1 MFSDNE
7 RVSLVTEPQVWIL
20 MGVFSATIFAV
31 IGVQTT
37 AIMRVVRVESGRM
50 SDAVSGLR
58 TEMVL
63 RFQQVDRQFEQV
75 DRRFE
80 EVDRRFGDVDRRIDA
95 VSMKLD
101 GLDRDVRYLM
111 RRELGESD
119 S

>member
-1 MFSDNE
+1 
-7 RVSLVTEPQVWIL
+7 

-31 IGVQTT
+31 IGVQTA

-50 SDAVSGLR
+50 SDALTGLR

-63 RFQQVDRQFEQV
+63 RFEQV

-80 EVDRRFGDVDRRIDA
+80 EVDRRFVEVDRRIDA
-95 VSMKLD
+95 VDRRIDAMSMKLD

-111 RRELGESD
+111 RRELGEPD
-119 S
+119 A